1 MMSMGLTEV
10 LGIIKIILKNV
21 EVIHLSTINVEF
33 LIKKPLI
40 MYIGSITKQKVGA
53 VSIKIMYYL
62 FF

>member
-1 MMSMGLTEV
+1 MGLTEV

>member
-53 VSIKIMYYL
+53 VSIKIMYY
-62 FF
+62 